1 MHFEILVEDQS
12 GKKALEILVPKILG
26 PENTFKIYW
35 YKGIG
40 HIPRNMKDTKNASKR
55 ILLDNLPKL
64 LKGVH
69 PEMANLPDIFV
80 ARKILSS
87 KYQPYVCGKIFRAP
101 RSQPNLP
108 ISG

>member
-1 MHFEILVEDQS
+1 MSEQEKLPALHFAGGPMGEPADLEVYLNAQGLIIISANDEPLIEISPLIA
-12 GKKALEILVPKILG
+12 KKLRKQLNL
-26 PENTFKIYW
+26 
-35 YKGIG
+35 
-40 HIPRNMKDTKNASKR
+40 AS
-55 ILLDNLPKL
+55 
-64 LKGVH
+64 VH